1 MSEKLRIKSRDQ
13 VQGRLQLLTRCR
25 KKNWTLQPLQ
35 QQHASTE
42 REKSLALEPTAR
54 EKWYEHRSPWKLKM
68 SPSEKTWGDQL
79 LCCCCC
85 DTSLKAKL

>member
-1 MSEKLRIKSRDQ
+1 MQEEKLDPAAPSAKLD
-13 VQGRLQLLTRCR
+13 
-25 KKNWTLQPLQ
+25 Q

-68 SPSEKTWGDQL
+68 SPSEKTWGGSTVML
-79 LCCCCC
+79 LLLRHFSESQ
-85 DTSLKAKL
+85 TIEVNLLL

>member
-1 MSEKLRIKSRDQ
+1 MQEEKLDPAAPSAKLD
-13 VQGRLQLLTRCR
+13 
-25 KKNWTLQPLQ
+25 Q

-68 SPSEKTWGDQL
+68 SPSEKTWGGQL